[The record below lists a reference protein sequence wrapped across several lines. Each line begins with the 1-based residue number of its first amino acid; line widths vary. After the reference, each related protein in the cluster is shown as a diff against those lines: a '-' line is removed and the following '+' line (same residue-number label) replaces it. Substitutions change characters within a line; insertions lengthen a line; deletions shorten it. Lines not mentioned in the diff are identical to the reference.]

1 MIKGLHDSDIE
12 GKYLKA
18 VAVMM
23 LILWEVHQLKLV
35 NVGNANTWIITVVA
49 TR

>member
-18 VAVMM
+18 VAVTM
-23 LILWEVHQLKLV
+23 LILWEVHQLKVV
-35 NVGNANTWIITVVA
+35 NVNKCKYLNVHAQ
-49 TR
+49 